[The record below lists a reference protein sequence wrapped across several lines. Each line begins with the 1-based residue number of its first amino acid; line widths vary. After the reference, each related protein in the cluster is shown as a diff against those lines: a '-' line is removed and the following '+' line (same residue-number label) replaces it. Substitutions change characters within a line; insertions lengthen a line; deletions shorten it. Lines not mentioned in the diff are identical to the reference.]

1 MLYCSA
7 FCYLLCRNQV
17 TCHHARCRRTLTV
30 KPLSIVIASPLWLK
44 SLLLGSCVSLLWL
57 PMALAQSTAL
67 TRAEVYRLQNIV
79 DLLPNDQQA
88 RPAQLDDVMVP
99 RDAMTTG
106 RQSRAELLF
115 NEGSLARIGS
125 QSVFRFIEGI
135 RQYQLPDGSVRAQ
148 TILQLRS
155 GVAMVANISNEEVAG
170 AGGGDDGIVALFSIQ
185 TTDSLIDLS
194 GSVIVVVNDTGSTIF
209 SLTDGTFVSDLSGG
223 TTLQLVGGEKVTIKD
238 GIFGPVESFDLRR
251 LYETSQL
258 TAGLGPNGLEELAVE
273 PAEVQATLRAVRVK
287 TMDAIASQNATLQGL
302 CTLDARGSDSTLS
315 SNCVTSGVDDP
326 LTEFEENREDVT
338 PQPDNREPVGNNNPN
353 NGNQTSP
360 DNAGTANSSP
370 IRGQTFPQ
378 Q

>member
-1 MLYCSA
+1 M
-7 FCYLLCRNQV
+7 
-17 TCHHARCRRTLTV
+17 
-30 KPLSIVIASPLWLK
+30 KPLLIAIASPKWLK

-57 PMALAQSTAL
+57 PVALAQSTAL

-125 QSVFRFIEGI
+125 QSVFRFIEGM

-155 GVAMVANISNEEVAG
+155 GIAMVANISNEEVAG
-170 AGGGDDGIVALFSIQ
+170 AGGGGDDIVALFSIQ

-194 GSVIVVVNDTGSTIF
+194 GSVIVVVNDAGSTIF
-209 SLTDGTFVSDLSGG
+209 SLTDGTFVSDLNGG
-223 TTLQLVGGEKVTIKD
+223 TTLQLVGGERVTIKD
-238 GIFGPVESFDLRR
+238 GVFGPVESFDLQR

-258 TAGLGPNGLEELAVE
+258 TAGLGPNGLEELAIEPVE
-273 PAEVQATLRAVRVK
+273 AQATLRAVRVK
-287 TMDAIASQNATLQGL
+287 TMSAIASQNATLQGL

-326 LTEFEENREDVT
+326 LTEFEENREDIT
-338 PQPDNREPVGNNNPN
+338 PQPDNREPIGNNNPN
-353 NGNQTSP
+353 NGNQISP
-360 DNAGTANSSP
+360 DNAGAANNSP
-370 IRGQTFPQ
+370 TRGQTVPQ

>member
-1 MLYCSA
+1 MSE
-7 FCYLLCRNQV
+7 QWV
-17 TCHHARCRRTLTV
+17 
-30 KPLSIVIASPLWLK
+30 K
-44 SLLLGSCVSLLWL
+44 SLAVGCCVSLLWI

-88 RPAQLDDVMVP
+88 RPAQLEDVMVP
-99 RDAMTTG
+99 RDAMSTG
-106 RQSRAELLF
+106 ASSRAELLF

-125 QSVFRFIEGI
+125 QSVFRFIEGL
-135 RQYQLPDGSVRAQ
+135 RQYQLPDGSVRAE

-155 GVAMVANISNEEVAG
+155 GVAMVANISNEEAAG
-170 AGGGDDGIVALFSIQ
+170 AGGGGDDIVALFSIQ

-223 TTLQLVGGEKVTIKD
+223 DTLQLVGGEKVTIKD
-238 GIFGPVESFDLRR
+238 GVFGPVESFDLQR

-258 TAGLGPNGLEELAVE
+258 TAGLGPNGLEELAIE
-273 PAEVQATLRAVRVK
+273 PVDVQVTLRAVRVK
-287 TMDAIASQNATLQGL
+287 TMSAIASQNATIQGL

-326 LTEFEENREDVT
+326 LTEFEENREDIT
-338 PQPDNREPVGNNNPN
+338 PRPNNREPVGNNNPTGP
-353 NGNQTSP
+353 NGNQASP
-360 DNAGTANSSP
+360 DNAGTNNSS
-370 IRGQTFPQ
+370 IRGQTAPQ